1 MRFTKWTCTVLMLLS
16 LGAWAN
22 GQAQS
27 DSPKPDAG
35 QAQPAAQPA
44 AQPTTAALEVSPA
57 ATVTAPAPAP
67 PPATTVPAAASAQ
80 QTGAAAPPATID
92 QVVTRFIAREKA
104 LVELLKDR
112 TPVVETY
119 LQTVKAD
126 SDLGPVP
133 TGDKYF
139 LGHMDLGADIEHRT
153 YLKDSA
159 SIQKHLLGGFNKL
172 FTVQY
177 KPLGFSWMIFADRD
191 EFDREH
197 YEFKF
202 IRREFLGDVRTLVFD
217 VTPKKEAGNGRFLG
231 RVWVEDQDFNIVR
244 LNGTYAPHQR
254 NEFFFHMDSWRLN
267 LISGYWVPSY
277 IYSEEGDFR
286 YGQKNKFAFKAQTR
300 MWGYDLKKAGKE
312 DELTQILID
321 SPSVQDQSA
330 AAQDASPVE
339 SQRLWQQQAEDNA
352 LDRLQKAGLLAPEGE
367 VDKVLQTVVNNMMI
381 TNNIDLPRPVRCRV
395 LLTSP
400 LETFSV
406 GNTIVLSR
414 GLVDVLP
421 DEASLAMVLSH
432 ELAHIALGQNVG
444 SKYAYN
450 DRMLFDDESTY
461 SNLGF
466 RHDDV
471 EEQSADKKALDL
483 LKNSPYAQKLD
494 SAGLFLRMLALR
506 GKTLPGLLNAHLG
519 NAIALN
525 GEPTR
530 LTDIMNRAPQLDM
543 NKLDQIAALPLGGRV
558 KLNPWDN
565 KVDLIKAAPV
575 ALTSI
580 REKMPF
586 EVTPFF
592 PRLSRL
598 TAVAD
603 ANAAATSAAA
613 AVPAALAPSV
623 TAPVTSATT
632 TSSPSAPVS
641 VTPVSASNQ

>member
-1 MRFTKWTCTVLMLLS
+1 MRFMKCTCTILMLLS

-22 GQAQS
+22 GQAPS

-35 QAQPAAQPA
+35 PAQPAAQ
-44 AQPTTAALEVSPA
+44 TAAPVAAAPA
-57 ATVTAPAPAP
+57 PQSAPVAAPAP
-67 PPATTVPAAASAQ
+67 PPAPVATAATTA
-80 QTGAAAPPATID
+80 AAAPPATMD
-92 QVVTRFIAREKA
+92 QVVDRFIAREKG

-119 LQTVKAD
+119 LQNVKAD
-126 SDLGPVP
+126 SDLGLVP

-139 LGHMDLGADIEHRT
+139 LGHMDLGEDIGNRT

-159 SIQKHLLGGFNKL
+159 SIQKHLLGGVNKL

-202 IRREFLGDVRTLVFD
+202 VRREFLGDVRTLVFD
-217 VTPKKEAGNGRFLG
+217 VTPKKDAGNGRFLG
-231 RVWVEDQDFNIVR
+231 RVWVEDQDFNVVR

-254 NEFFFHMDSWRLN
+254 NEYFFHMDSWRLN
-267 LISGYWVPSY
+267 LIPGYWVPAY

-286 YGQKNKFAFKAQTR
+286 YGQKNKFAFRAQTR
-300 MWGYDLKKAGKE
+300 MWGYDLKRAGKE
-312 DELTQILID
+312 DELTQILVD

-381 TNNIDLPRPVRCRV
+381 TNNIDLPRAVRCRV

-461 SNLGF
+461 QSLGF

-471 EEQSADKKALDL
+471 EEVSADKKALEL

-494 SAGLFLRMLALR
+494 SAGLFLRMLAER
-506 GKTLPGLLNAHLG
+506 GPVLSGLLTAHLG
-519 NAIALN
+519 NPIAVN
-525 GEPTR
+525 GTPTR
-530 LTDIMNRAPQLDM
+530 LTDIMNHAPQLEM
-543 NKLDQIAALPLGGRV
+543 TKLDQIAALPLGGRV

-565 KVDLIKAAPV
+565 KVELIKAAPV

-598 TAVAD
+598 NVAASAD
-603 ANAAATSAAA
+603 AAAPANTAMAAAPPA
-613 AVPAALAPSV
+613 PAASTSTSPAPA
-623 TAPVTSATT
+623 APVTSSPGAT
-632 TSSPSAPVS
+632 
-641 VTPVSASNQ
+641 SNQ